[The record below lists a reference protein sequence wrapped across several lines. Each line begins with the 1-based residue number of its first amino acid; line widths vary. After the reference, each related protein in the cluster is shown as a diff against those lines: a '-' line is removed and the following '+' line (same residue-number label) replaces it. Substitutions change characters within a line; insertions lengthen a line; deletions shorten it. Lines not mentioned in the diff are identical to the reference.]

1 MDLAS
6 GLIASN
12 EPMSR
17 SNPMG
22 AFVQGARARPEVE
35 SARTKAEQERY
46 QLDLQYKLQDAINR
60 SIDDKGDIDYNAL
73 ARHGAALGIA
83 APALDYAIKT
93 LPEQWDA
100 VRKAAQAKN
109 TTQAIVSP
117 ESAEAINQAAKPSWR
132 TQPAKPRS
140 SLSPAAPPEKA
151 PEAAPVAPTTQPITD
166 ATVGT
171 RAPQQALLPPPEGD
185 RPDTGEGGVVRV
197 TAAPPAAPIE
207 SVPEAPPTLLGA
219 AQVATVGEADSSG
232 DYESTAPI
240 NAPIVFSA
248 LAPATKQ
255 KMAAALVQAGQVGA
269 QPTDED
275 VQNFLESQWRS
286 YKSSVPVPDKNM
298 AVDPVKGFDPS
309 AWAKIKADYK
319 AKLAEKELSFY
330 QDFGKKYGEQLAQKL
345 QLESN
350 ERAAQ
355 ANAREQTNFGQVQDE
370 VQTARSQ
377 GFRNVNA
384 SNVGDFRTVK
394 SEYDALQNARGQIQG
409 LREGVKAGK
418 YNSELG
424 KDTFNSE
431 INAITTRLKVAEN
444 INSLA
449 ADENFESSMRKTKSL
464 GQVISES
471 GGFKD
476 FLLQNA
482 KNGFAGLPAEQ
493 RLDIVEKMYEHAMA
507 AGNVKSKLDNFR
519 GTASAKEERAK
530 PAKAPKASTSST
542 SPERLPGESFADFLR
557 RTRK

>member
-6 GLIASN
+6 GLISSN

-46 QLDLQYKLQDAINR
+46 QLDLQYKLQEAINK

-140 SLSPAAPPEKA
+140 SLSPAAPPVD
-151 PEAAPVAPTTQPITD
+151 AAPAVPATRPITD
-166 ATVGT
+166 ASVSTQ
-171 RAPQQALLPPPEGD
+171 APQQALLPPPEGD
-185 RPDTGEGGVVRV
+185 RPDLGEGGVVRV
-197 TAAPPAAPIE
+197 TAPAPVE
-207 SVPEAPPTLLGA
+207 EVPEVPPTLLGA
-219 AQVATVGEADSSG
+219 AQVATVDGAD
-232 DYESTAPI
+232 DFDAAYDATAPV

-269 QPTDED
+269 KPTDED

-345 QLESN
+345 QLEAN
-350 ERAAQ
+350 ERAAM
-355 ANAREQTNFGQVQDE
+355 ANVREQTSFGQVQDE
-370 VQTARSQ
+370 VQSARSQ
-377 GFRNVNA
+377 GYKNVNA
-384 SNVGDFRTVK
+384 ANVGEFRTVK
-394 SEYDALQNARGQIQG
+394 SDFDALENARGQLQS
-409 LREGVKAGK
+409 LRDGVKAGK
-418 YNSELG
+418 YNSEIG

-464 GQVISES
+464 GQVIGES
-471 GGFKD
+471 GGVKD
-476 FLLQNA
+476 FLLKNA
-482 KNGFAGLPAEQ
+482 QNGFAGLLPNQ
-493 RLDIVEKMYEHAMA
+493 RLDILEKMYEHAMA
-507 AGNVKSKLDNFR
+507 AGNVKSKLDNVR

-530 PAKAPKASTSST
+530 PAKAPKAPKASTQL
-542 SPERLPGESFADFLR
+542 PPRLPGESMTTYLR
-557 RTRK
+557 RIRK

>member
-1 MDLAS
+1 
-6 GLIASN
+6 
-12 EPMSR
+12 
-17 SNPMG
+17 
-22 AFVQGARARPEVE
+22 
-35 SARTKAEQERY
+35 
-46 QLDLQYKLQDAINR
+46 
-60 SIDDKGDIDYNAL
+60 
-73 ARHGAALGIA
+73 
-83 APALDYAIKT
+83 
-93 LPEQWDA
+93 
-100 VRKAAQAKN
+100 
-109 TTQAIVSP
+109 
-117 ESAEAINQAAKPSWR
+117 
-132 TQPAKPRS
+132 
-140 SLSPAAPPEKA
+140 
-151 PEAAPVAPTTQPITD
+151 
-166 ATVGT
+166 
-171 RAPQQALLPPPEGD
+171 
-185 RPDTGEGGVVRV
+185 
-197 TAAPPAAPIE
+197 
-207 SVPEAPPTLLGA
+207 
-219 AQVATVGEADSSG
+219 
-232 DYESTAPI
+232 
-240 NAPIVFSA
+240 
-248 LAPATKQ
+248 
-255 KMAAALVQAGQVGA
+255 
-269 QPTDED
+269 

>member
-6 GLIASN
+6 GLISSN

-22 AFVQGARARPEVE
+22 AFMQGARARPEVE

-46 QLDLQYKLQDAINR
+46 QLDLQYKLQEAINK

-73 ARHGAALGIA
+73 ARHGASLGIA

-140 SLSPAAPPEKA
+140 SLSPAAPPVD
-151 PEAAPVAPTTQPITD
+151 AAPAVPATRPITD
-166 ATVGT
+166 ASVSTQ
-171 RAPQQALLPPPEGD
+171 APQQALLPPPEGD
-185 RPDTGEGGVVRV
+185 RPDLGEGGVVRV
-197 TAAPPAAPIE
+197 TAPAPVE
-207 SVPEAPPTLLGA
+207 EVPEVTPTLLGA
-219 AQVATVGEADSSG
+219 AQVATVGGADDFDAAYDSA
-232 DYESTAPI
+232 APL

-269 QPTDED
+269 KPTDED
-275 VQNFLESQWRS
+275 VQNFLETQWRS

-345 QLESN
+345 QLEAN
-350 ERAAQ
+350 ERATM
-355 ANAREQTNFGQVQDE
+355 ANMREQTSFGQVQDE
-370 VQTARSQ
+370 VQSARSQ
-377 GFRNVNA
+377 GYKNVNA
-384 SNVGDFRTVK
+384 GNVGDFRSVK
-394 SEYDALQNARGQIQG
+394 SDFDALENARGQLQS
-409 LREGVKAGK
+409 LRDGVKAGK
-418 YNSELG
+418 YNSEIG

-464 GQVISES
+464 GQVIGES
-471 GGFKD
+471 GGVKD
-476 FLLQNA
+476 FLLKNA
-482 KNGFAGLPAEQ
+482 QNGFAGLLPNQ
-493 RLDIVEKMYEHAMA
+493 RLDILEKMYEHAMA

-519 GTASAKEERAK
+519 GKTAKEEREQ
-530 PAKAPKASTSST
+530 PAKVKENTNTGKQLPPRK
-542 SPERLPGESFADFLR
+542 PGESMTAYLR
-557 RTRK
+557 RIRK

>member
-6 GLIASN
+6 GLISSN

-46 QLDLQYKLQDAINR
+46 QLDLRYKLQEAINK

-73 ARHGAALGIA
+73 ARHGASLGIA

-140 SLSPAAPPEKA
+140 SLSPAAPPVD
-151 PEAAPVAPTTQPITD
+151 AAPVVPATRPITD
-166 ATVGT
+166 ASVSTQ
-171 RAPQQALLPPPEGD
+171 APQQALLPPPEGD
-185 RPDTGEGGVVRV
+185 RPDLGDGGVVRV
-197 TAAPPAAPIE
+197 TAPAPVE
-207 SVPEAPPTLLGA
+207 EVPEVTPTLLGA
-219 AQVATVGEADSSG
+219 AQVATVDGAD
-232 DYESTAPI
+232 DFDAAYDATAPV

-269 QPTDED
+269 KPTDED
-275 VQNFLESQWRS
+275 VQNFLETQWRS

-345 QLESN
+345 QLDAN
-350 ERAAQ
+350 ERATM
-355 ANAREQTNFGQVQDE
+355 ANAREQTSFGQVQDE
-370 VQTARSQ
+370 VQSARSQ
-377 GFRNVNA
+377 GYKNVNA
-384 SNVGDFRTVK
+384 GNVGDFRTVK
-394 SEYDALQNARGQIQG
+394 SDYDALENARGQLQS
-409 LREGVKAGK
+409 LRDGVKAGK
-418 YNSELG
+418 YNSEIG

-464 GQVISES
+464 GQVIGES
-471 GGFKD
+471 GGVKD
-476 FLLQNA
+476 FLLKNA
-482 KNGFAGLPAEQ
+482 QNGFAGLLPDQ
-493 RLDIVEKMYEHAMA
+493 RIDLLEKMYEHAMA

-519 GTASAKEERAK
+519 GTPSAKEERAK
-530 PAKAPKASTSST
+530 PAKAPKASTQL
-542 SPERLPGESFADFLR
+542 PPRLPGESMTTYLR
-557 RTRK
+557 RIRK